1 MTRFEI
7 REVVDS
13 YCIAQECGNPRVAE
27 TIDREFRAFANPEE
41 IQVYEEMLDL

>member
-27 TIDREFRAFANPEE
+27 TIDREFRAFANPAEV
-41 IQVYEEMLDL
+41 QVYEEMLDL